1 VVSEMN
7 WWGVPGGGWNR
18 VDYRT
23 VTSMRGILG
32 FIY

>member
-1 VVSEMN
+1 
-7 WWGVPGGGWNR
+7 VPGGGWNR
-18 VDYRT
+18 VDYRI